1 MNSVDTK
8 RLISR
13 GTLTLILSQ
22 SLSRS
27 LTLILSLNLT
37 HLSLSSLSL
46 FLSEFLCHGRWGI
59 VIETILKGK
68 RRTKTNGGA
77 EEEVE
82 EAREIKTKVPWNIH
96 YPN

>member
-1 MNSVDTK
+1 MRNEFRGYETINLTRDTHFY
-8 RLISR
+8 
-13 GTLTLILSQ
+13 
-22 SLSRS
+22 SLSIS
-27 LTLILSLNLT
+27 
-37 HLSLSSLSL
+37 LSLSLSL
-46 FLSEFLCHGRWGI
+46 ILSEFLCHGRWGI
-59 VIETILKGK
+59 VVEMILKGK